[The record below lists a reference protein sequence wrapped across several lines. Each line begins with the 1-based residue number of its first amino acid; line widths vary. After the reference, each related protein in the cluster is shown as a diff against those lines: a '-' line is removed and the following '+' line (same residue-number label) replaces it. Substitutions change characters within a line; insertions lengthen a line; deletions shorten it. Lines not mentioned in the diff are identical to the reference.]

1 MMFLETFT
9 TFLQEIII
17 SPDFKT
23 CSASLQQQIKH
34 LLFFAN
40 IADTEEWEVVKE
52 EHNMIL
58 EDIKKGYIELNNLKW
73 KRAIENK
80 NFLNPNQL
88 SPGQKMSWGQF
99 FFQCIICFRA
109 F

>member
-23 CSASLQQQIKH
+23 CSASLQQQLKH
-34 LLFFAN
+34 LLFLAN

-58 EDIKKGYIELNNLKW
+58 DDIKKGYI
-73 KRAIENK
+73 
-80 NFLNPNQL
+80 
-88 SPGQKMSWGQF
+88 S
-99 FFQCIICFRA
+99 
-109 F
+109 